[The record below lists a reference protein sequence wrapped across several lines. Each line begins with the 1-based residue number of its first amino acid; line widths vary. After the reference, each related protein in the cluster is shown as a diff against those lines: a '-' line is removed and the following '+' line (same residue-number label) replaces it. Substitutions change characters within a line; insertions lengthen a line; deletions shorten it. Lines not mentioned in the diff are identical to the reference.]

1 MRPLVLCLAVI
12 LGCGDSSGPGG
23 GAFDVDVRI
32 ETSPV
37 TGACRGTW
45 TATAT
50 DPTVTVT
57 YTIDDPGGSLAAGSF
72 QGSRSLLWDF
82 ALVTNVELSWTL
94 TAAGFSESRTVNVGC
109 GSSWQEP

>member
-1 MRPLVLCLAVI
+1 MTRLPMGVLLAT
-12 LGCGDSSGPGG
+12 LACNASTSP
-23 GAFDVDVRI
+23 AASFDVDVRI
-32 ETSPV
+32 DTTPV
-37 TGACRGTW
+37 TAACRGTW

-57 YTIDDPGGSLAAGSF
+57 YSIADPGGSLAGGSF

-82 ALVTNVELSWTL
+82 ALVTTVELSWTL